1 MHAARGRASPPPYSF
16 ASFAAAFFFVFG
28 AAAALAAGAAGR
40 LRLMR
45 ALSFFWLMRRR
56 IFIERRLSRLP
67 MGLANTGLA
76 ALCQLPG

>member
-1 MHAARGRASPPPYSF
+1 MHAARGRASPPLYSL
-16 ASFAAAFFFVFG
+16 AGAFFFVLG
-28 AAAALAAGAAGR
+28 AATALAAGAAGR